1 MELFK
6 EYRENN
12 CIKSFD
18 EFRLVYSLLISLSL
32 KNSNSNIWIYRSVY
46 KKAIENQNFDQL
58 TDFYCWIFS
67 KTANLIDLLVTDKTT
82 SKTNQETKKN
92 DPTFY
97 VSTNWKFMK
106 DLYIVLTKMVS
117 FKIGNCSKC
126 IYLFIFSYYIAERNH
141 RINS

>member
-1 MELFK
+1 M
-6 EYRENN
+6 N
-12 CIKSFD
+12 
-18 EFRLVYSLLISLSL
+18 
-32 KNSNSNIWIYRSVY
+32 RSVY

-106 DLYIVLTKMVS
+106 DLYNILTKMVS
-117 FKIGNCSKC
+117 FKISNFVINVF
-126 IYLFIFSYYIAERNH
+126 IYFFILYSRKKPQNLFGFGIKYINKNSRLLKKFS
-141 RINS
+141 INRKIR